1 MGNFM
6 KLGNYSRQII
16 AGLTFG
22 FLVVTGTYNAIVI
35 NSESAINGS
44 NVRFAKRL
52 DEVYGVIVSKR
63 EVAASMQ
70 WQKLSM
76 KQASVVRQQIA
87 KADKVLQPDSVRE
100 EAPVEAIAEAA
111 VKEDLNLSLT
121 GVINPKKW
129 QQGLNNTQF
138 SGSLSTN
145 QGVIESLNASLP
157 NGEGVSVSFSEMT
170 GNVFEYDFN
179 GELYS
184 GMMYQESEQSY
195 VVTLTNGPLEGTR
208 LTFTGQPSQ
217 ESLSQQE
224 DQQRELA
231 QNSDADAGYYQQ
243 QVPALA
249 AAQEVQEVP
258 VQDAYTQNLADQD
271 LYAQEQGVQDQVMNA
286 GATNTYQ

>member
-6 KLGNYSRQII
+6 KFGNSSRQIL

-52 DEVYGVIVSKR
+52 DEVYGVVVSKR

-70 WQKLSM
+70 WQKLSI
-76 KQASVVRQQIA
+76 KQASVVREQIA
-87 KADKVLQPDSVRE
+87 KADKVLQPSSVRE
-100 EAPVEAIAEAA
+100 DAPVEVIAEAA

-184 GMMYQESEQSY
+184 GMMYQESEQAY

-217 ESLSQQE
+217 ESLRLQE

-231 QNSDADAGYYQQ
+231 QNSDADAGYYQEQ
-243 QVPALA
+243 ASDV
-249 AAQEVQEVP
+249 AQANQEVP
-258 VQDAYTQNLADQD
+258 IQNPYTQNLADQD
-271 LYAQEQGVQDQVMNA
+271 LYAQEQGVQDQAMNE
-286 GATNTYQ
+286 GSNNRYQ